1 MSYIIQN
8 NNLRNSTSKPFTV
21 ISFTAANTAAV
32 SVLLQN
38 FLNAN
43 NINIISL
50 LFASHGISHDIVLVY
65 TT

>member
-32 SVLLQN
+32 CVLLQN

-43 NINIISL
+43 NLNIISL
-50 LFASHGISHDIVLVY
+50 QFSSHQNQHDIILVY
-65 TT
+65 TN